1 VADCYIDIEC
11 LRLVTQQAASLIDQG
26 RPANDEVLTAKIWC
40 GDVTHRVS
48 QASQHCHGGTGVD
61 RDYPL
66 FRYCEMARQIELS
79 AGSSA
84 QLMGK
89 LGQTICEDYLS
100 KAG

>member
-1 VADCYIDIEC
+1 
-11 LRLVTQQAASLIDQG
+11 
-26 RPANDEVLTAKIWC
+26 
-40 GDVTHRVS
+40 
-48 QASQHCHGGTGVD
+48 
-61 RDYPL
+61 
-66 FRYCEMARQIELS
+66 MARQIELS